1 VQLEVLNAG
10 QAEGIAEPPGVRVTF
25 SPRGIGPT
33 RLTQNKK
40 HLTQTRRRFMLLG
53 QTLAG
58 QQVWDVRRCIR
69 TLRTLERCAD
79 APLELWG
86 TGESASL
93 VTLASLF
100 EKDIR
105 KLNLRDYPATDR
117 EQPDYLNISRFATPT
132 QLLNLAKRKTE
143 VKIVGQKQK

>member
-1 VQLEVLNAG
+1 
-10 QAEGIAEPPGVRVTF
+10 
-25 SPRGIGPT
+25 
-33 RLTQNKK
+33 LTQNEK

-69 TLRTLERCAD
+69 ALRTLERCAA

-86 TGESASL
+86 TRGSASL

-100 EKDIR
+100 EKDIS
-105 KLNLRDYPATDR
+105 KLNLSDYPATDQ
-117 EQPDYLNISRFATPT
+117 EQPDFLNISRFITPT
-132 QLLNLAKRKTE
+132 QLLDLAKRKTQVVILGKE
-143 VKIVGQKQK
+143 KS